1 MSWDVLLV
9 RLPDEVTSVSGMAHD
24 YVPAPLGSRHDVLAT
39 VARVLPEADLSDPA
53 WGDLS
58 GPTWSI
64 ELGIGARDP
73 VDSMMLHIRGAG
85 DDVLTPV
92 FELAGALGCKVFD
105 CSAGDLIAPGG
116 PSGWHG
122 FQRFRDQ
129 VVGRAGD
136 PGGWRVGP

>member
-1 MSWDVLLV
+1 
-9 RLPDEVTSVSGMAHD
+9 MAHD

-105 CSAGDLIAPGG
+105 CSAGDLIAPGD
-116 PSGWHG
+116 
-122 FQRFRDQ
+122 R
-129 VVGRAGD
+129 RAGTVSSGSGTRWW
-136 PGGWRVGP
+136 GGPVTRAAGVWGRERVAWPRVVRAW

>member
-9 RLPDEVTSVSGMAHD
+9 RLPGEVTSVSRTAHD

-53 WGDLS
+53 WGVLS

-64 ELGIGARDP
+64 ELSIGADDP
-73 VDSMMLHIRGAG
+73 VESVMLHLRGAG

-92 FELAGALGCKVFD
+92 FELAGELGCKVFD
-105 CSAGDLIAPGG
+105 CSAGDLITPGG
-116 PSGWHG
+116 VSGGHG
-122 FQRFRDQ
+122 SRRFRDQ
-129 VVGRAGD
+129 VVGEGR
-136 PGGWRVGP
+136 

>member
-9 RLPDEVTSVSGMAHD
+9 RLPGEVTSVSRTAHD

-53 WGDLS
+53 WGVLS

-64 ELGIGARDP
+64 ELSIGADDP
-73 VDSMMLHIRGAG
+73 VESVMLHLRGAG

-105 CSAGDLIAPGG
+105 CSAGDLITPGG
-116 PSGWHG
+116 VSGGHG
-122 FQRFRDQ
+122 SRRFRDQ
-129 VVGRAGD
+129 VVGEGR
-136 PGGWRVGP
+136 

>member
-9 RLPDEVTSVSGMAHD
+9 RLPGEVTAVSRTAHD

-53 WGDLS
+53 WGVLS

-64 ELGIGARDP
+64 ELSIGADDP
-73 VDSMMLHIRGAG
+73 VESVMLHLRGAG

-92 FELAGALGCKVFD
+92 FELAGELGCKVFD
-105 CSAGDLIAPGG
+105 CSAGDLITPGG
-116 PSGWHG
+116 VSGGHG
-122 FQRFRDQ
+122 SRRFRDQ
-129 VVGRAGD
+129 VVGEGR
-136 PGGWRVGP
+136 

>member
-9 RLPDEVTSVSGMAHD
+9 RLPGEVTSVSRMAHD

-53 WGDLS
+53 WGVLS

-64 ELGIGARDP
+64 ELSIGADDP
-73 VDSMMLHIRGAG
+73 VESVMLHLRGAG

-92 FELAGALGCKVFD
+92 FELAGELGCKVFD
-105 CSAGDLIAPGG
+105 CSAGDLITPGG
-116 PSGWHG
+116 VSGGHG
-122 FQRFRDQ
+122 SRRFRDQ
-129 VVGRAGD
+129 VVGEGR
-136 PGGWRVGP
+136 

>member
-9 RLPDEVTSVSGMAHD
+9 RLPGEVTAVSRTAHD

-53 WGDLS
+53 SGVLS

-64 ELGIGARDP
+64 ELSIGAHDP
-73 VDSMMLHIRGAG
+73 VESMMLHIRGAG

-105 CSAGDLIAPGG
+105 CSAGDLITPGG
-116 PSGWHG
+116 VSGGHG
-122 FQRFRDQ
+122 SRRFRDQ
-129 VVGRAGD
+129 VVGEGR
-136 PGGWRVGP
+136 